1 MTVTSNEH
9 KLALFPLCDSHGALS
24 EALRPVPHLHEAVTQ
39 TRSDA
44 VLFAWMLGLSTEID
58 AVDAANAILLVAH
71 EQLGESASDYQ
82 REIIV
87 ALTRYVK
94 EEGSL
99 PSLRRVAGVPRPRN
113 NWRLREA
120 RRRRNKSS
128 E

>member
-1 MTVTSNEH
+1 MTVSNNKH
-9 KLALFPLCDSHGALS
+9 KLALFPHCDSHGALS
-24 EALRPVPHLHEAVTQ
+24 EALRPVTHLREAVSQ

-58 AVDAANAILLVAH
+58 AVAAANAILLVAR
-71 EQLGESASDYQ
+71 EQLGASASDYQ

-94 EEGSL
+94 EEGSV
-99 PSLRRVAGVPRPRN
+99 PSLRRAAGLPRPRN

-120 RRRRNKSS
+120 RRRRNKSR

>member
-1 MTVTSNEH
+1 MTASSNKH
-9 KLALFPLCDSHGALS
+9 RLALFPLCDTHGALS
-24 EALRPVPHLHEAVTQ
+24 AALRPVPHSQEAVAQ

-58 AVDAANAILLVAH
+58 AVAAANAILLVAH

-82 REIIV
+82 REIIL

-94 EEGSL
+94 EEGSV
-99 PSLRRVAGVPRPRN
+99 PSLRRAAGLPRPRN

>member
-1 MTVTSNEH
+1 MTASSNKH

-24 EALRPVPHLHEAVTQ
+24 EALRPVPHSREAVGQ

-58 AVDAANAILLVAH
+58 AVAAANAILLVAH

-94 EEGSL
+94 EEGSV
-99 PSLRRVAGVPRPRN
+99 PSLRRAAGLPRPRN

-120 RRRRNKSS
+120 RRRRNKTCD
-128 E
+128 